1 MAGPGAKLRALSFGE
16 SVIDIYPDR
25 RVVAGSPV
33 HLAAHLAERGWSVSL
48 ATRLGDDPD
57 AAAVR
62 EVVRRHG
69 VSDELIEVDQRLPTG
84 SVTIHFQEGGG
95 HSFHIHKPAAWDE
108 LELAGE
114 LPEADVL
121 CYGSLIGRSETS
133 RAALFRLL
141 ADGRYPARLFDVNLR
156 TPDIHIGTVKR
167 ALEAATILKVSDEEL
182 GALVD
187 LLEVNVV
194 DDFFAAA
201 PDLEWL
207 AMTRGAQGAELR
219 HRSGRSWAKGTPAL
233 EVLDAVGAGDAF
245 AAGLVDGLVRG
256 RPGDEALTLALEAA
270 ESILGRRGGLPTG

>member
-1 MAGPGAKLRALSFGE
+1 MVAPGAKLRALSFGE

-33 HLAAHLAERGWSVSL
+33 HLAAHLAEHGWSVSL

-57 AAAVR
+57 GEAVR

-69 VSDELIEVDQRLPTG
+69 ISEELIEIDPLLPTG
-84 SVTIHFQEGGG
+84 SVTIHFHEGG
-95 HSFHIHKPAAWDE
+95 HSFHIHKPAAWDA
-108 LELAGE
+108 LELTGE

-141 ADGRYPARLFDVNLR
+141 DEGAYATRLFDVNLR
-156 TPDIHIGTVKR
+156 APDIHTGTVKR

-182 GALVD
+182 EELAGLM
-187 LLEVNVV
+187 EVTVV

-256 RPGDEALTLALEAA
+256 RPGDEALTLALESA